1 MTGAAVIPSAG
12 LVADIGGTRA
22 RFALVDERGEPQMI
36 RILDVH
42 SFPGPVEAAQ
52 AYLRDVGGPPLQAA
66 AIALAAP
73 VDGDVIRLTNGSWI
87 FDRPDIQSRLGLR
100 RLLLLNDFAALALSL
115 PYLAATDVH
124 QVGPGSAVAR
134 APKAVLGPGTGLGV
148 SGVFFDRGRWSAV
161 AGEGGHCSL
170 APADEREAA
179 ILALAWREFGHISAE
194 RLLSGSGMPLLY
206 RFVAAVDG
214 RSGEDLS
221 TAEIVARALAGDVQS
236 RVVID
241 TFCAMLGT
249 LAGNLALTFGARGG
263 VYVGGGII
271 PRFGERFDRSAFRAR
286 FEAKGR
292 FAPYLA
298 AIPTYLML
306 SSTPALLGAA
316 HVLAESEG

>member
-1 MTGAAVIPSAG
+1 MTVTAAISSAS

-22 RFALVDERGEPQMI
+22 RFALVDERGEPTLI
-36 RILDVH
+36 RILDV
-42 SFPGPVEAAQ
+42 SRFPGPVEAAQ
-52 AYLRDVGGPPLQAA
+52 AYLREVDSPPVQTAA
-66 AIALAAP
+66 MALAAP
-73 VDGDVIRLTNGSWI
+73 VDRERIQLTNGSWI
-87 FDRPDIQSRLGLR
+87 FERSDIRSRLGLR

-115 PYLAATDVH
+115 PYLAATDVR
-124 QVGPGSAVAR
+124 QVGPGAAVAQ
-134 APKAVLGPGTGLGV
+134 AAKAVLGPGTGLGV
-148 SGVFFDRGRWSAV
+148 SGMFFDRGRWSAV

-179 ILALAWREFGHISAE
+179 ILALAWNEFGHVSAE
-194 RLLSGSGMPLLY
+194 RLLSGSGMPLLH
-206 RFVAAVDG
+206 RLVAAVDG
-214 RSGEDLS
+214 RAGEDLS
-221 TAEIVARALAGDVQS
+221 TAEIVSRALAGDIPSS
-236 RVVID
+236 RAIE

-271 PRFGERFDRSAFRAR
+271 PRLGERFDRSAFRAR

-298 AIPTYLML
+298 TIPTYLVL